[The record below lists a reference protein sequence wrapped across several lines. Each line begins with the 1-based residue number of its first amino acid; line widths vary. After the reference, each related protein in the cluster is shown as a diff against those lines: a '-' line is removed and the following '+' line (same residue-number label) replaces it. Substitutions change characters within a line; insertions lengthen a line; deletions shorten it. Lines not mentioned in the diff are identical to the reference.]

1 MKLQRYTF
9 EKVGDGYQ
17 FTTTTDGLWV
27 MSNDAERLE
36 KKLGD
41 IEIAWAEYTGGHTTL
56 PDFADILTMALWGGD
71 DAE

>member
-27 MSNDAERLE
+27 MAKDVEELEEQLAAANRSCDACLETIDRLRAER
-36 KKLGD
+36 
-41 IEIAWAEYTGGHTTL
+41 
-56 PDFADILTMALWGGD
+56 
-71 DAE
+71 DAR